1 MNKNTSSCYRSKIN
15 IVKVICICFFLRQIR
30 LEKELKSLLWKID
43 YSEIMIKRSDSG
55 YSMAADDNLGLAMEI
70 QVETT

>member
-1 MNKNTSSCYRSKIN
+1 
-15 IVKVICICFFLRQIR
+15 

-55 YSMAADDNLGLAMEI
+55 YSMEADDNLGLAMEI
-70 QVETT
+70 QVETTQGVSNEFMERGMVCSNK

>member
-1 MNKNTSSCYRSKIN
+1 M
-15 IVKVICICFFLRQIR
+15 ICILFLRQIR

-43 YSEIMIKRSDSG
+43 YSEIMIKRSDSS

-70 QVETT
+70 QVETTQGVSNEFMGRRMVCSNK